1 MTPIRPDR
9 VAATARRAA
18 GRITSTTG
26 IPRRSVYRSRA
37 SRSIADDAVLHAM
50 TSIFTPASTR
60 SSMTS
65 SACARTAASGLG
77 PYGVL
82 RVSPM

>member
-1 MTPIRPDR
+1 MDLVAITPIRPVR

-50 TSIFTPASTR
+50 TSSFTPASTR

-65 SACARTAASGLG
+65 SACARTAASGLE
-77 PYGVL
+77 P
-82 RVSPM
+82 